1 MVNQNNI
8 DSRDLERHRS
18 RSFLHFERKI
28 DLAYIGGTSN

>member
-18 RSFLHFERKI
+18 RSFWHFERKV
-28 DLAYIGGTSN
+28 DLDHIVVTSN